1 MLREAMSC
9 RGTVTHIRRGPKR
22 HVFRYPVWMLYVPL
36 ERAGAVAG
44 LCARWL
50 ASTDR
55 GHLMT
60 TEQVREKLA
69 SAGVAQ
75 VHTADLRC
83 FALTQPRSL
92 GFSFNPVNFYF
103 CFAGERLAALLAH
116 VNNTPWDER
125 HCYVLLP
132 RTTKPELDTHDP
144 EWDSHARHHEWDSHA
159 RALDSHAFRFPKRFH
174 VSPFLPMAGRYVLR
188 LKMTADTLRIA
199 MRFDGG
205 DAPFSACLSLVPRP
219 LTCAEMLRSAL
230 RRPAQG
236 AVTLARIYWQAGRL
250 WLKGAPFHPHPDSR
264 RRAGEVHP

>member
-9 RGTVTHIRRGPKR
+9 RGTVSHVRRAPKS

-36 ERAGAVAG
+36 D
-44 LCARWL
+44 CAAAPSGFWRRWL
-50 ASTDR
+50 ASVDR

-60 TEQVREKLA
+60 ASEVRDELA
-69 SAGVAQ
+69 RAGFADAQ
-75 VHTADLRC
+75 TSRMRF

-92 GFSFNPVNFYF
+92 GISFNPVSFYF

-125 HCYVLLP
+125 YCYVLLP
-132 RTTKPELDTHDP
+132 AAAAGATA
-144 EWDSHARHHEWDSHA
+144 SQSFSFA
-159 RALDSHAFRFPKRFH
+159 KRFH
-174 VSPFLPMAGRYVLR
+174 VSPFLPMDGRYMLR
-188 LKMTADTLRIA
+188 LKMTDEVLRIA

-219 LTCAEMLRSAL
+219 LTDAEMLCAAL

-236 AVTLARIYWQAGRL
+236 GLTLLRIYWQAWRL
-250 WLKGAPFHPHPDSR
+250 LLKGAPFHPHPDR
-264 RRAGEVHP
+264 RGDMVEARR